1 MSGGPRTWLTS
12 LGGTVAVLGAP
23 IAAEASHPKP
33 GSDVPWVLLIIAA
46 VAVFVAA
53 WVLTVYFERRH
64 KGRSNTSEP
73 REQTR

>member
-1 MSGGPRTWLTS
+1 MSGGARTWLSS
-12 LGGTVAVLGAP
+12 LGGTVAVLGVP
-23 IAAEASHPKP
+23 IAAEANHPKP
-33 GSDVPWVLLIIAA
+33 GSGVPWLLFIIAA

-64 KGRSNTSEP
+64 KGQANASEP